1 MGRQGLKEGIFMRL
15 VLGLLA
21 ALATA
26 GAANAQE
33 RLPLERGWYVVEGT
47 PCGRASEATMVLF
60 DGQGFARPG
69 AACLTTGTRRE
80 GASHVVSSAC
90 RALATS
96 EERRFDMHVT
106 VYSRTSFGMGD
117 EAGQRRYRHCPRN
130 QLPAR
135 WQRD

>member
-1 MGRQGLKEGIFMRL
+1 MRL

-21 ALATA
+21 AL
-26 GAANAQE
+26 GAAGVAHAQE

-47 PCGRASEATMVLF
+47 PCGRASETTMVQF

-80 GASHVVSSAC
+80 GASYVVSSAC

-106 VYSRTSFGMGD
+106 VYTRTSFGIGD

>member
-1 MGRQGLKEGIFMRL
+1 MRL
-15 VLGLLA
+15 VLGGLA
-21 ALATA
+21 ALCVA
-26 GAANAQE
+26 GLASAQE

-47 PCGRASEATMVLF
+47 PCTRATDGTMVQF

-69 AACLTTGTRRE
+69 AACLTTGMRRE
-80 GASHVVSSAC
+80 GASYVVSSAC
-90 RALATS
+90 RLLATS

-106 VYSRTSFGMGD
+106 VYARTAFGIGD
-117 EAGQRRYRHCPRN
+117 EAGQRRYRLCPRD

>member
-1 MGRQGLKEGIFMRL
+1 MRL
-15 VLGLLA
+15 VLGGLA
-21 ALATA
+21 ALSMA
-26 GAANAQE
+26 GLASAQE

-47 PCGRASEATMVLF
+47 PCARATDSTMVQF

-69 AACLTTGTRRE
+69 AACLTTGMRRE

-90 RALATS
+90 RLLATS

-106 VYSRTSFGMGD
+106 VYSRTAFGIGD
-117 EAGQRRYRHCPRN
+117 EAGQRRYRLCPRN